1 MSEQRKN
8 QRFELKLPIELVKAG
23 GEGIPQV
30 GETRN
35 LSSGGVLF
43 TSDGRLQKGNPIEYL
58 VTLPAHGDEAGLRL
72 RCMGEVV
79 RGTNRISGGRR
90 GAASVCHRGNV
101 GTSRIPAAV
110 KHPNLAFFIAAW

>member
-23 GEGIPQV
+23 GEGVPQV

-43 TSDGRLQKGNPIEYL
+43 TSDGKLQKGDPIEYL
-58 VTLPAHGDEAGLRL
+58 VTLPSKGENPSLRL
-72 RCMGEVV
+72 RCMGKVV
-79 RGTNRISGGRR
+79 RG
-90 GAASVCHRGNV
+90 
-101 GTSRIPAAV
+101 
-110 KHPNLAFFIAAW
+110 

>member
-23 GEGIPQV
+23 GAESPQV

-43 TSDGRLQKGNPIEYL
+43 TAEGKLQKGDPVEYL
-58 VTLPAHGDEAGLRL
+58 VTLPAPGTEAGIQL
-72 RCMGEVV
+72 RCMGKVV
-79 RGTNRISGGRR
+79 RVDERAAPQA
-90 GAASVCHRGNV
+90 GAAR
-101 GTSRIPAAV
+101 
-110 KHPNLAFFIAAW
+110 HPFSIAATLERHEFLRR

>member
-23 GEGIPQV
+23 GDEIPQV

-43 TSDGRLQKGNPIEYL
+43 TADGRLQKGDPIEYL
-58 VTLPAHGDEAGLRL
+58 VTLPSPGAEGLRL
-72 RCMGEVV
+72 RCMGKVV
-79 RGTNRISGGRR
+79 RVDEREVRESG
-90 GAASVCHRGNV
+90 ASR
-101 GTSRIPAAV
+101 
-110 KHPNLAFFIAAW
+110 HPFTIAATLERHEFLRRP

>member
-23 GEGIPQV
+23 GEEIPEV

-43 TSDGRLQKGNPIEYL
+43 NSVGKLQKGDPIEYW
-58 VTLPAHGDEAGLRL
+58 VTLPMAGTEEGLRL
-72 RCMGEVV
+72 RCMGKVIRVDE
-79 RGTNRISGGRR
+79 REQPE
-90 GAASVCHRGNV
+90 V
-101 GTSRIPAAV
+101 GTAR
-110 KHPNLAFFIAAW
+110 HPFSIAATLERHEFLRR

>member
-1 MSEQRKN
+1 VSEQRKN

-23 GEGIPQV
+23 GEGLPQV

-43 TSDGRLQKGNPIEYL
+43 TSDGRLQKGDPIEYL

-72 RCMGEVV
+72 RCMGKVV
-79 RGTNRISGGRR
+79 RVDERDLPEM
-90 GAASVCHRGNV
+90 GAAR
-101 GTSRIPAAV
+101 
-110 KHPNLAFFIAAW
+110 HPFAIAATLERHEFLRR

>member
-23 GEGIPQV
+23 GCENSQI

-43 TSDGRLQKGNPIEYL
+43 TSDDKLQKGDPVEYL
-58 VTLPAHGDEAGLRL
+58 VTLPNQGSENIRL
-72 RCMGEVV
+72 RCMGKVLRVDARE
-79 RGTNRISGGRR
+79 TPE
-90 GAASVCHRGNV
+90 V
-101 GTSRIPAAV
+101 GTPRPGFSIAV
-110 KHPNLAFFIAAW
+110 TLERHEFLRR